1 MAIITADDILI
12 FRPDADPRQVEALI
26 SDVLAAASA
35 IPGFQPDEPDQA
47 KAARAL
53 KVLRWAIIRRLDSGS
68 GAETSVTETAG
79 PWTQTHQYGVKS
91 LLLLTD
97 EDLAELRRIYRSDAH
112 KAFMLNTSPRARVPL

>member
-1 MAIITADDILI
+1 MAIITADDILL
-12 FRPDADPRQVEALI
+12 FRPDAAPRQVEALI
-26 SDVLAAASA
+26 SDVPAAASA
-35 IPGFQPDEPDQA
+35 IPGFRPAEPAQA
-47 KAARAL
+47 KAPRVL

-79 PWTQTHQYGVKS
+79 PWTQTHQYGSKS

>member
-1 MAIITADDILI
+1 MAIITADDVLL
-12 FRPDADPRQVEALI
+12 FRPDADPRQVAALI

-35 IPGFQPDEPDQA
+35 IPGFRPDEPDPA
-47 KAARAL
+47 KAARVL

-91 LLLLTD
+91 MLLLTD

-112 KAFMLNTSPRARVPL
+112 KAFMLNTSARARVPL

>member
-1 MAIITADDILI
+1 MAIITAEDILL

-26 SDVLAAASA
+26 GDVLAAASA
-35 IPGFQPDEPDQA
+35 IPGFRPDEPDQA

-53 KVLRWAIIRRLDSGS
+53 RVLRWAVIRRLDSGS

-79 PWTQTHQYGVKS
+79 PWTQTHQYGAKS

-112 KAFMLNTSPRARVPL
+112 KAFMLDTAPRARAPL

>member
-35 IPGFQPDEPDQA
+35 IPGFRPDEPDQA

-79 PWTQTHQYGVKS
+79 PWTQTHQYGAKS

-112 KAFMLNTSPRARVPL
+112 KAFMINPAPRARVPL

>member
-1 MAIITADDILI
+1 MAIITVNDILL
-12 FRPDADPRQVEALI
+12 FRPDADQRQVEALI

-35 IPGFQPDEPDQA
+35 VPGFRPDEPDPA

-79 PWTQTHQYGVKS
+79 PWTQTHQYGSKS

-97 EDLAELRRIYRSDAH
+97 EDLAELRHIYRSDAH
-112 KAFMLNTSPRARVPL
+112 KAFMLNVSPRARVPL